1 MYFILKSLLLI
12 SAILRNVAAQSETL
26 HTTSNFTSAIPG
38 LNAIRVQAALA
49 YERSTFANGSVE
61 NESIYQAPANSSKLP
76 AGTLLKLEFY
86 TNTSL
91 YTLPPQTALSRI
103 LYQSKILNGSLVPA
117 SAYILWPYSPHT
129 QPDGTYQVVAWAHG
143 TTGVFPECAPSHS
156 KSLVYQFTAP
166 YPLVLQG
173 YVVVAPDYAGLGVS
187 RTARGDPIIHQL
199 YASQAAA
206 NDLFYAVEAAQSAF
220 PKLSEDFVVVGHSQG
235 GGAAWAAAERQA
247 KIPVKGYLGAV
258 AVAPLLNFIETLR
271 LGIEVLG
278 TDVALASVAPAIAG
292 VARAI
297 TSVFPDFEVGSVL
310 TPAGVQRLRLL
321 EQVQGCNAGAMALF
335 TTTNETVPLAKPD
348 LLQNV
353 DAIAY
358 QNLVATGGKEIA
370 GPLLVLQGT
379 ADTLI
384 PVTVTTRIANLTS
397 EAYPKSAIEYITY
410 EGAEHI
416 PIMYTSQRE
425 WLRWIEDRF
434 AGKKVARGLKTVE
447 RKSVL
452 PQTNYQ
458 PDLNWIL
465 QPVGESFL
473 AP

>member
-1 MYFILKSLLLI
+1 MYFILKSSLLI

-26 HTTSNFTSAIPG
+26 HTTSNLTSAVPG
-38 LNAIRVQAALA
+38 LNASQVQAALA

-61 NESIYQAPANSSKLP
+61 NESIYHAPANSSNLP

-103 LYQSKILNGSLVPA
+103 LYQSKDFNGSLVPA
-117 SAYILWPYSPHT
+117 SAYILWPYSPRT
-129 QPDGTYQVVAWAHG
+129 QPDETYQVVAWAHG
-143 TTGVFPECAPSHS
+143 TTAGFPECAPSHT
-156 KSLVYQFTAP
+156 KDLVSQFIAP

-187 RTARGDPIIHQL
+187 RTASGDPIVHQL

-247 KIPVKGYLGAV
+247 QTPVKGYLGAV
-258 AVAPLLNFIETLR
+258 TVAPLLNFIESLR
-271 LGIEVLG
+271 LRTAVLG
-278 TDVALASVAPAIAG
+278 TDVALASVAFIIAS

-297 TSVFPDFEVGSVL
+297 TSIFPDFEVGSVL
-310 TPAGVQRLRLL
+310 TPAGVQRLRIL
-321 EQVQGCNAGAMALF
+321 EQVQGCNAGAVALF
-335 TTTNETVPLAKPD
+335 TTTSETGPLVKPD

-384 PVTVTTRIANLTS
+384 PVVGTTRFANLTS
-397 EAYPKSAIEYITY
+397 EAYPGSAIEYITY

-434 AGKKVARGLKTVE
+434 AGVTAAEGLKTVE

-458 PDLNWIL
+458 PDLNWSL
-465 QPVGESFL
+465 QPVSESF
-473 AP
+473 

>member
-1 MYFILKSLLLI
+1 MYFILNSLLLI
-12 SAILRNVAAQSETL
+12 SAILRNVAAQSGALNTG
-26 HTTSNFTSAIPG
+26 SNFTSDVPG
-38 LNAIRVQAALA
+38 LNASNVQAALA

-61 NESIYQAPANSSKLP
+61 NDSIYHAPANSSNLP

-103 LYQSKILNGSLVPA
+103 LYQSKDFNGSLVPA
-117 SAYILWPYSPHT
+117 SAYILWPYSPRT
-129 QPDGTYQVVAWAHG
+129 QPDETYQVVAWAHG
-143 TTGVFPECAPSHS
+143 FTGAFPECAPSHS
-156 KSLVYQFTAP
+156 KDLAYQFAAP

-173 YVVVAPDYAGLGVS
+173 YVIVAPDYAGLGVS
-187 RTARGDPIIHQL
+187 RTARGEPIVHQL
-199 YASQAAA
+199 FASHAAA

-220 PKLSEDFVVVGHSQG
+220 PKLSEDFVVMGHSQG
-235 GGAAWAAAERQA
+235 GGVAWAAAERQA
-247 KIPVKGYLGAV
+247 KTPVKGYLGAV
-258 AVAPLLNFIETLR
+258 TVAPLLNFIETLR
-271 LGIEVLG
+271 LQIAVLG
-278 TDVALASVAPAIAG
+278 TDVVLASVAPAIAV

-297 TSVFPDFEVGSVL
+297 TSVFPDFEVGSLL

-321 EQVQGCNAGAMALF
+321 EQVQGCNAAAMELF
-335 TTTNETVPLAKPD
+335 TTTSEETGPLTKPD

-353 DAIAY
+353 GAIAY

-370 GPLLVLQGT
+370 GPLLVLHGT
-379 ADTLI
+379 ADTAI
-384 PVTVTTRIANLTS
+384 PVNITTRVVNSTS
-397 EAYPKSAIEYITY
+397 EAYPRSAIEYITY
-410 EGAEHI
+410 EGAEHT
-416 PIMYTSQRE
+416 PILYTSQRE

-447 RKSVL
+447 KKSIL

-465 QPVGESFL
+465 QPVSESF
-473 AP
+473 